1 MDNSTILSSVK
12 KSLGILP
19 EYTAFDEPILDNIN
33 MALARLHQL
42 GVGPEE
48 GYKASEETLWSD
60 SITEPRFNMIK
71 EYVTLKTR
79 ILFDPP
85 STSFLL
91 QSYEDEL
98 KDLEWRICSEVDCY
112 GE

>member
-1 MDNSTILSSVK
+1 MDKEIILDSVK

-19 EYTAFDEPILDNIN
+19 EYTVFDDSILDYIN

-48 GYKASEETLWSD
+48 GYVATDETTWSD
-60 SITEPRFNMIK
+60 IISEPRFNMLK
-71 EYVTLKTR
+71 EYIKLKTK

-98 KDLEWRICSEVDCY
+98 KDLEWRICSEVECY

>member
-1 MDNSTILSSVK
+1 MH
-12 KSLGILP
+12 
-19 EYTAFDEPILDNIN
+19 IN
-33 MALARLHQL
+33 GVIFELQQI

-48 GYKASEETLWSD
+48 GYKANEETLWSD
-60 SITEPRFNMIK
+60 IITEPRFNMIK

>member
-1 MDNSTILSSVK
+1 MDNTTILSSVK

-48 GYKASEETLWSD
+48 GYTASEETLWSD
-60 SITEPRFNMIK
+60 IITEPRLNMIK

-79 ILFDPP
+79 VLFDPP

-91 QSYEDEL
+91 QSYEEEL
-98 KDLEWRICSEVDCY
+98 KDLEWRICSEVECY

>member
-1 MDNSTILSSVK
+1 MDNTTILSSVK

-42 GVGPEE
+42 G
-48 GYKASEETLWSD
+48 YKASEETLWSD
-60 SITEPRFNMIK
+60 IITEPRFNMIK

-79 ILFDPP
+79 VLFDPP

-91 QSYEDEL
+91 QSYEEEL